1 MKAEKFEVIELI
13 RELIVTIDKE
23 MANFPKK
30 DIELKNKIRM
40 NTYEIL
46 ELSYEAN
53 ITTYC
58 EDKKKLIFKTIA
70 KIKIIDFLLNLSFDK
85 QLISEKRYYSFGRR
99 LDDIAKY
106 LNGWLKTLI

>member
-1 MKAEKFEVIELI
+1 MKAEKFKVIELI
-13 RELIVTIDKE
+13 RELIIAIDKE
-23 MANFPKK
+23 MANYPKK
-30 DIELKNKIRM
+30 DIELKNKIRL

-53 ITTYC
+53 VTTDIL
-58 EDKKKLIFKTIA
+58 DKKKLIFKTIA
-70 KIKIIDFLLNLSFDK
+70 KLKVIDFLLNLSLDK

-99 LDDIAKY
+99 LDDVAKY